1 MTSILASALGIVV
14 GLILALTGAGGAILA
29 VPLLVFGLQLTIAQ
43 AGPPALLAVALS
55 AAIGAM
61 LGWRSRTLRY
71 RAAASIAAVGVLCSP
86 LGLWAAHRVPNTPL
100 TAIFAVVLGLVA
112 LRMFRQARSELV
124 GHPLDQRREPP
135 PCLVDPAAG
144 RLRWTVPCARALA
157 SSGAMAGFLSG
168 LLGVGGGFVIVPA
181 LRRFTDLD
189 MRSIVP
195 TSLAVIAL
203 VSAGGVAAA
212 ALSGHVAWEIALP
225 FAAGA
230 IVGMLGGRLVAGRMR
245 GPRLQQAF
253 AITSGAIAVGM
264 LVTALFP
271 LKVLR

>member
-1 MTSILASALGIVV
+1 MASVLAGALGLVV

-29 VPLLVFGLQLTIAQ
+29 VPLLVFGLHLTIVQ

-61 LGWRSRTLRY
+61 LGWRNGVLRY
-71 RAAASIAAVGVLCSP
+71 RAAGLISAVGVLGSP
-86 LGLWAAHRVPNTPL
+86 LGLWAAHRLPNKPL

-112 LRMFRQARSELV
+112 LRMFRQATGELA
-124 GHPLDQRREPP
+124 GRPPDRRGAPP
-135 PCLVDPAAG
+135 PCLVDRAGG

-157 SSGAMAGFLSG
+157 SSGALAGFLSG

-181 LRRFTDLD
+181 LRRLTDLD

-212 ALSGHVAWEIALP
+212 ALSGHVAWGIALP
-225 FAAGA
+225 FATGA
-230 IVGMLGGRLVAGRMR
+230 TAGMLGGRLVAGRTK

-253 AITSGAIAVGM
+253 AMTSGAIAVGM
-264 LVTALFP
+264 LVNTLFSLNP
-271 LKVLR
+271 

>member
-1 MTSILASALGIVV
+1 MASILASALGLIV

-29 VPLLVFGLQLTIAQ
+29 VPLLVFGLHLTIVQ

-61 LGWRSRTLRY
+61 LGWRSGVLRY
-71 RAAASIAAVGVLCSP
+71 RAAGLISAVGVLCSP
-86 LGLWAAHRVPNTPL
+86 LGLWTAHRVPNKPL

-112 LRMFRQARSELV
+112 LRMFRQARGELA
-124 GHPLDQRREPP
+124 GRPPDQRRAPA
-135 PCLVDPAAG
+135 PCLVDPAG
-144 RLRWTVPCARALA
+144 VRLRWTMPCARSLA
-157 SSGAMAGFLSG
+157 SSGALAGFLSG

-212 ALSGHVAWEIALP
+212 ALSGHVAWDIALP

-230 IVGMLGGRLVAGRMR
+230 IVGMLGGRLVAGRMK

-264 LVTALFP
+264 LVNTLFP
-271 LKVLR
+271 LNP